1 MGLDVQVAC
10 GDFVGS
16 TGTEFIAH
24 AGFAGFVQV
33 FVGTIILVFL
43 LVVYAN
49 QILTFIGYGIE
60 ILYVA
65 EAYRPLIFA
74 VHYHAFVVDDDATL
88 MLDKIIQHET
98 EVWD

>member
-24 AGFAGFVQV
+24 ACFAGFVQV

-65 EAYRPLIFA
+65 EADRLLIPAF
-74 VHYHAFVVDDDATL
+74 HLYAFVVDNDATPTS
-88 MLDKIIQHET
+88 DQF
-98 EVWD
+98 DR